1 MAHPAP
7 LELRS
12 GQGAKQ
18 HPQGHASHAAAFPL
32 RSTTNA
38 PSSCLPFQAVDIGV
52 GTFAVVPVCATVGED
67 QVLPV
72 ERPVFQPCRFL
83 KKFYRLKCAKT
94 KIPDETLSV
103 ALDFEQIAADIHFR
117 RDIVE
122 QCIHETLLFFAGA
135 LRDNKEVEFSFK
147 GIGILAVRRKA
158 VSMTFFDDCLLQLD
172 ATGNM
177 LAALHGDS
185 KMRAIVAFPGK
196 TDFSRL
202 SRDGVVTLPRLAVET
217 PHQASAPVISLKPQR
232 EPAPW
237 GRGARRVSVLDPVFL
252 AQRRVSLARQLAKEG
267 EQAKGKEA
275 GPGSVLPEIQQKSPR
290 ELKQPRPPAQA
301 RLELP
306 ACVAQPSGTVRP
318 GDLPALRHLLGSG
331 PGQQRRQELPSV
343 PALLP
348 SPSPR
353 RLTLHVSCVPGLQGT
368 RSLRTQR
375 EEKRLRLLMA
385 SKRQELEAEAWRQYR
400 AKRRGRETEQGQS
413 PCRHLFEDPH
423 RPPHLLRKAYAEKLM
438 KEGLQE
444 KERCQSPARQRASEE
459 RPELHLPGRARQDR
473 GEKTRLLERRWK
485 AQGLAATP
493 RSCEQPRRAQR
504 QGP

>member
-1 MAHPAP
+1 
-7 LELRS
+7 
-12 GQGAKQ
+12 
-18 HPQGHASHAAAFPL
+18 
-32 RSTTNA
+32 
-38 PSSCLPFQAVDIGV
+38 
-52 GTFAVVPVCATVGED
+52 
-67 QVLPV
+67 
-72 ERPVFQPCRFL
+72 
-83 KKFYRLKCAKT
+83 
-94 KIPDETLSV
+94 
-103 ALDFEQIAADIHFR
+103 
-117 RDIVE
+117 
-122 QCIHETLLFFAGA
+122 
-135 LRDNKEVEFSFK
+135 
-147 GIGILAVRRKA
+147 
-158 VSMTFFDDCLLQLD
+158 MTFFDDCLLQLD

-306 ACVAQPSGTVRP
+306 ACVAQPSGT
-318 GDLPALRHLLGSG
+318 
-331 PGQQRRQELPSV
+331 
-343 PALLP
+343 
-348 SPSPR
+348 
-353 RLTLHVSCVPGLQGT
+353 GT